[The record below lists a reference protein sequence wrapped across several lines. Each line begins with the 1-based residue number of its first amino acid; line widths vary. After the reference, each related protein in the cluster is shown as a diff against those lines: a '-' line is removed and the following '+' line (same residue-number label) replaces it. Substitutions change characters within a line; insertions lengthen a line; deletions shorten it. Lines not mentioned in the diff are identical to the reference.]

1 MHSFCLEDKYPNQGR
16 FLGPSP
22 VGSGWCRPN
31 KLRRIRVKL
40 TNTFPSAEYC
50 FKKLD
55 QDGGGSVDR
64 KEMVM
69 GLFALGVWLHPSES
83 AALMEQLDS
92 DGGGEIELEELKEF
106 WDKYI
111 FDGWK

>member
-1 MHSFCLEDKYPNQGR
+1 MLEGEHFSGASETRLNLVDNQQN
-16 FLGPSP
+16 P
-22 VGSGWCRPN
+22 VLVADRAQFFQISGGGN
-31 KLRRIRVKL
+31 DDAGLAL
-40 TNTFPSAEYC
+40 NG
-50 FKKLD
+50 LD
-55 QDGGGSVDR
+55 QDGGGSADR
-64 KEMVM
+64 KEMVI

-106 WDKYI
+106 WDSYI

>member
-1 MHSFCLEDKYPNQGR
+1 M
-16 FLGPSP
+16 
-22 VGSGWCRPN
+22 
-31 KLRRIRVKL
+31 
-40 TNTFPSAEYC
+40 
-50 FKKLD
+50 
-55 QDGGGSVDR
+55 DR
-64 KEMVM
+64 QEMVM

-83 AALMEQLDS
+83 VALMEQLDS